1 MFFLMAKKS
10 KFGRPVLSE
19 QERIS
24 FLVHLEKDYWE
35 KMETLVEDFREKN
48 DGRKLGAKKDYLK
61 NLIDAAWSEREA
73 FISPE
78 TNDLFAKNVDVND
91 GKTLPHATGREIFD
105 GAEDSIQALIIANG
119 ELTDKNEE
127 LERDVKRLGA
137 EIRRQAQIQ
146 LEKANI
152 KYTPLLNR

>member
-35 KMETLVEDFREKN
+35 KMETLVEDFRQKN

-61 NLIDAAWSEREA
+61 NLIDAAWAEREKLKSTPMA
-73 FISPE
+73 DLMAAGVTPTE
-78 TNDLFAKNVDVND
+78 DDLFAKI
-91 GKTLPHATGREIFD
+91 L
-105 GAEDSIQALIIANG
+105 
-119 ELTDKNEE
+119 DKKN
-127 LERDVKRLGA
+127 
-137 EIRRQAQIQ
+137 
-146 LEKANI
+146 
-152 KYTPLLNR
+152 

>member
-10 KFGRPVLSE
+10 KYGRPVLSE

-78 TNDLFAKNVDVND
+78 TNDLFAKILD
-91 GKTLPHATGREIFD
+91 
-105 GAEDSIQALIIANG
+105 
-119 ELTDKNEE
+119 DKN
-127 LERDVKRLGA
+127 
-137 EIRRQAQIQ
+137 
-146 LEKANI
+146 
-152 KYTPLLNR
+152 